1 METLLQKIGNTEGE
15 DFREQVVNIL
25 KVFSCYLLIIVPIQL
40 LECVCEHIVDVLDWY
55 AFVYYHD
62 SMFLMMSIC
71 ILLFCGSSNQYS
83 FSIGAMS

>member
-1 METLLQKIGNTEGE
+1 METLLQEIGNAKGE
-15 DFREQVVNIL
+15 NFREQVVNIL
-25 KVFSCYLLIIVPIQL
+25 KVFSCNLLIIVSLQF
-40 LECVCEHIVDVLDWY
+40 LECVCEHIVDILDWY

-71 ILLFCGSSNQYS
+71 VLLFCGSSNQYS